1 MGTFDP
7 GYKEYLRVG
16 KLADSLTWEEEQL
29 FDQLMETDHE
39 FRKAFSELTQTLT
52 PAYLHQL
59 QKYREPDQWPSAEE
73 IAPPASIISRFGWFR
88 MAAAASVL
96 LAVGLLIPAM
106 INRSH
111 KKQAPEI
118 AGIELTL
125 SNGKK
130 IDLSGAKGAIT
141 ADVVTLQNT
150 GKQLT
155 YNLNAPATTG
165 MNTLNIAP
173 GRDYQVTLADGTEVW
188 LNSTSTLQFPFSFN
202 GATREVTITGEAYVK
217 VAKNKDQPF
226 IVHLPNSSVL
236 VTGTSFNV
244 NTFETGS
251 DKVALVEGAVILE
264 AGNKQMALK
273 AGSEGVYAN
282 NKGLYEQS
290 FNQRNTL
297 SWMEGLHYFEKSN
310 MEEIIQVISRWYNVK
325 VVIDNSRNNDKRF
338 VGILNKKKP
347 LDNFL
352 NTLEY
357 VADIQSYMDKENVLH
372 FR

>member
-1 MGTFDP
+1 METFDP
-7 GYKEYLRVG
+7 GYKEYLRVA
-16 KLADSLTWEEEQL
+16 KLADSLTGEEAQL
-29 FDQLMETDHE
+29 FDQLMETDQE
-39 FRKAFSELTQTLT
+39 FRAAFSELTQTLT
-52 PAYLHQL
+52 PAYIQQL
-59 QKYREPDQWPSAEE
+59 QKYKQPEHWPPAEE
-73 IAPPASIISRFGWFR
+73 IAPPAAIISRSGWFR

-96 LAVGLLIPAM
+96 LAMGLLIPAL

-111 KKQAPEI
+111 KKQTPEM

-125 SNGKK
+125 SNGQK
-130 IDLSGAKGAIT
+130 IDLSGAQGAIT
-141 ADVVTLQNT
+141 TDAVTLQNT

-155 YNLNAPATTG
+155 YNMSAPATTG

-173 GRDYQVTLADGTEVW
+173 GKDYQVTLADGTQVW
-188 LNSTSTLQFPFSFN
+188 LNSTSTLEFPFSFN
-202 GATREVTITGEAYVK
+202 GATREVTITGEAYLK

-226 IVHLPNSSVL
+226 IVHLPRSSVL
-236 VTGTSFNV
+236 VTGTAFNV
-244 NTFETGS
+244 NTFQAGS
-251 DKVALVEGAVILE
+251 EKVALVEGAVILE
-264 AGNKQMALK
+264 AGNDKMALK
-273 AGSEGVYAN
+273 PGSEGVYAN
-282 NKGLYEQS
+282 SKGLYEQP

-310 MEEIIQVISRWYNVK
+310 LEEIIQVISRWYNVK

-347 LDNFL
+347 LDSFL

-357 VADIQSYMDKENVLH
+357 VADIQSYIDKENVLH